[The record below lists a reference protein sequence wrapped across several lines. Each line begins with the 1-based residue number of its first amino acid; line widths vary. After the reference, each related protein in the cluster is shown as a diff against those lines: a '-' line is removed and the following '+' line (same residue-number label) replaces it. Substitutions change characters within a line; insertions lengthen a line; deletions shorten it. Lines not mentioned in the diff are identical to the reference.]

1 MVEILLASGTV
12 IMTSFIYCSLV
23 VAKKADE
30 KEFIEEEKLNWK

>member
-23 VAKKADE
+23 ISKKTDE
-30 KEFIEEEKLNWK
+30 REYIEEEKLNWK